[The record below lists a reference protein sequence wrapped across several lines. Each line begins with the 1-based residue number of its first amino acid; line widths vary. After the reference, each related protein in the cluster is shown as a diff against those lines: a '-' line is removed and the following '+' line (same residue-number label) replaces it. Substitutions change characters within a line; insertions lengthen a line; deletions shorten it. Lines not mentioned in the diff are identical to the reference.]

1 VKQILQV
8 LPVILLAAVI
18 AARMLRPGRGRPART
33 AARPRRPV
41 LPAFLGDT
49 GLVAGREIRQRIRG
63 RVFRVGTLLILAAVA
78 AAIVIPVLHRGQA
91 PAQRVGVV
99 GGLSAPRRAA
109 VAAAGPATGSTARLV
124 PERDV
129 ATARDGLR
137 SGRLDLVIVGSRELL
152 VDQAIG
158 SASSSASSQFVRAV
172 ARTLGVSEAAEA
184 AGLPAEQAA
193 RLARARPLPVASLR
207 APASGATRGAALA
220 GLILVFLMLTQ
231 YNTWTLTGVIEEKSS
246 RVAEV
251 LLAAVR
257 PAQLLSGKVLGIGVV
272 AVAQAA
278 VIAAFAVGLAQAAG
292 SSLLDGTTPLV
303 LAAALAWLLL
313 GYGFYSWAYAA
324 AGSVAGRQDQV
335 QSLAFPLT
343 IPIIFGYIMAF
354 TVVGSGHPSAFFD
367 VLAYLPPTAPF
378 VMPVLVALGAVT
390 WWEFAASAAL
400 SVLCTAGVAR
410 LAISIYRRSILR
422 GRTRPGLA
430 RSRRARH
437 DQS

>member
-18 AARMLRPGRGRPART
+18 ALRMLRPGRGQPART

-49 GLVAGREIRQRIRG
+49 GLVAARETRQRIRG

-78 AAIVIPVLHRGQA
+78 AAIVLPVLHRGQG
-91 PAQRVGVV
+91 PAQQVGAV

-109 VAAAGPATGSTARLV
+109 VAAATGTGITVRLV

-137 SGRLDLVIVGSRELL
+137 SGRVDLVIVSGRELL

-158 SASSSASSQFVRAV
+158 SASTSASSQFVRAV
-172 ARTLGVSEAAEA
+172 ARTLGVDEAAEA

-193 RLARARPLPVASLR
+193 RLARARPLPVGSLR
-207 APASGATRGAALA
+207 PPDSGTTRGAALA

-272 AVAQAA
+272 AVAQVA
-278 VIAAFAVGLAQAAG
+278 VIAAFAVGLAQAVG
-292 SSLLDGTTPLV
+292 SGLLGGTTPLV

-313 GYGFYSWAYAA
+313 GYAFYCWVYAA

-378 VMPVLVALGAVT
+378 AMPVLVALGAVT

-400 SVLCTAGVAR
+400 SVLCTVGVAR

-422 GRTRPGLA
+422 GHTRPELA